1 MEKHIKIPMAE
12 GVEKTLRAGDS
23 VLLTGTLYTARDAA
37 HERII
42 NMIARG
48 EELPFEINGNIIY
61 YVGPSPEKP
70 GNAIGSAGPTTSYR
84 MDKYTPTLLYLG
96 LKGMI
101 GKGMRSK
108 FVEDSIKINGAVY
121 FAAIG
126 GAAALI
132 GKSIKKSEIIAFED
146 LGSEAVRRLEVM
158 DFPCIV
164 VIDSLGNNFYISSR
178 AKFLN
183 E

>member
-1 MEKHIKIPMAE
+1 MEKHINIPMDE
-12 GVEKTLRAGDS
+12 GEEKTLRAGDS

-42 NMIARG
+42 NMIDRG
-48 EELPFEINGNIIY
+48 EKLPFEINGNIIY

-70 GNAIGSAGPTTSYR
+70 GNVIGSAGPTTSYR
-84 MDKYTPTLLYLG
+84 MDKYTPILLDLG

-108 FVEDSIKINGAVY
+108 FVEDSIKKNGAIY

-132 GKSIKKSEIIAFED
+132 GKSIKKSEIIAFEN
-146 LGSEAVRRLEVM
+146 LGSEAVRRLEVTN
-158 DFPCIV
+158 FPCIV
-164 VIDSLGNNFYISSR
+164 VIDSLGNNFYETSQE
-178 AKFLN
+178 KFLN